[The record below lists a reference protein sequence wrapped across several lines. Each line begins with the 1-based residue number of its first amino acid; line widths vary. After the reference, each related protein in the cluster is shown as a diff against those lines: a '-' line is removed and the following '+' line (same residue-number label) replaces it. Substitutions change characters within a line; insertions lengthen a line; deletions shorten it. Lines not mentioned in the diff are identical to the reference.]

1 MGNARWLGVCRW
13 VHILL
18 VIGYVLV
25 TIMIVIVLLV
35 VFGVKMANWMRWV
48 MVVGWFGM
56 CFGGVVLAEW
66 MGLLGGNGCRRPIMS
81 EENRLRGLMDE
92 VWKGMSFGR
101 PIGFETKGW
110 VEPERGSVAPQVKV
124 REISFRIRNDPKR
137 TDGSFGSRTIII
149 SSGTLLLASDDELR
163 GILAH
168 EFGHLRDGDRILE
181 AAFRC
186 SGVLALGFRFSCRLI
201 RRGFRLTRIGGL
213 LLVAMLSP
221 VLLSLWLFFCIDLVF
236 RGLNWGLVKLGDLR
250 QDSFAF
256 GAGYGDGLR
265 TWLIRSG
272 LEANV

>member
-1 MGNARWLGVCRW
+1 M
-13 VHILL
+13 HILL
-18 VIGYVLV
+18 IIGYVLI
-25 TIMIVIVLLV
+25 TIMIDAVMLLL
-35 VFGVKMANWMRWV
+35 FGFRVANWVRLV
-48 MVVGWFGM
+48 MVIGWFGI
-56 CFGGVVLAEW
+56 CFGGVVLIEW
-66 MGLLGGNGCRRPIMS
+66 MGLLWGNGCRRPIMS
-81 EENRLRGLMDE
+81 EENRLSGLMDE
-92 VWKGMSFGR
+92 IRKRMDAGGKGE
-101 PIGFETKGW
+101 PIRFL
-110 VEPERGSVAPQVKV
+110 
-124 REISFRIRNDPKR
+124 IRNDPERK
-137 TDGSFGSRTIII
+137 DGSFGSRTIII